1 MEPKDLKNSVVELS
15 GALVEP
21 ETVNDQDVAEET
33 VEQSEVIE
41 VVEDEKA
48 VEEVLEKSL
57 DEPVESSVQEVIE
70 EVIPEVIEVT
80 ELPVSEET
88 VEQTE
93 VIEVV
98 EDEKAVEEVLE
109 KSIAEPDESSV
120 QEVVEEDI
128 PEFIEVTELP
138 VAEEIVAV
146 IEVPV
151 EEVLEESVTEPAE
164 SSVQEVVEE
173 IIPEVIEVTKLP
185 VADEI
190 VAVVEEP
197 VKLIAE
203 DILTEEIISPE
214 VVEVAIEPVV
224 ELVKTKVSIDDIPTI
239 EELIDI
245 SEEELELHD
254 EEILDETSPI
264 IRAADYAN
272 LSEIDLI
279 NELRILLQND
289 DFESIK
295 DNVDAIKINFFRRYR
310 TNIELQKT
318 AFTEAGGNLE
328 EFKAEPDPYELD
340 LRNLLKQYQDIR
352 SEHNKKIDETK
363 DANLQKKYEI
373 IEEIKALINNKESI
387 NKTFHDFRDL
397 QNRWREIGLVPQA
410 KLKDLWDT
418 YHHHVENFYDFIKI
432 NKELR
437 DLDLK
442 KNLEIKMEICE
453 KSEELLVEPS
463 IIKAFNVLQKYH
475 EQWREVGPVPR
486 DKKDELWERFKA
498 ATSIINKK
506 HQDYFE
512 GRKSDQKK
520 NLDAKIALCEKVEDI
535 AASEI
540 DAHRDWDDRSKELIE
555 LQKVWRTIGFAPKK
569 DNNKIYER
577 FRIAS
582 DKFFDRK
589 REFYNQNKEEQQN
602 NLQLKTDLCVQAE
615 ALKDSTDWKKT
626 ADEFINIQR
635 AWKEIGPVP
644 RKFSDVIWK
653 RFRAACDYFFENKSK
668 HFSSIDGEQSDNLR
682 RKKEL
687 LEEVKQFT
695 LSGDDNADLDKLKEF
710 QRRFTDIG
718 HVPFRDKDAIQN
730 DFRDVINRHFDTLRI
745 DEKRRNLMKFKNKVS
760 NNTSSGKGQNKNRFE
775 REKYMTKLK
784 QMETDLALLD
794 NNIGFFANTK
804 NASALIEDVNQKII
818 STKEKIEFLKEK
830 IRIMDSMEDDE

>member
-15 GALVEP
+15 GTPVEP
-21 ETVNDQDVAEET
+21 ETVNDQDVAEKT

-41 VVEDEKA
+41 VIEDEKA
-48 VEEVLEKSL
+48 VEEVQEKST
-57 DEPVESSVQEVIE
+57 DEPVESSVQEVVEEVVPEVINVTELTVAEEIVAENEQAIE
-70 EVIPEVIEVT
+70 EVI
-80 ELPVSEET
+80 
-88 VEQTE
+88 
-93 VIEVV
+93 
-98 EDEKAVEEVLE
+98 E
-109 KSIAEPDESSV
+109 KSIAEPVESSV
-120 QEVVEEDI
+120 QEVVEK
-128 PEFIEVTELP
+128 VN
-138 VAEEIVAV
+138 
-146 IEVPV
+146 
-151 EEVLEESVTEPAE
+151 
-164 SSVQEVVEE
+164 
-173 IIPEVIEVTKLP
+173 PEVIEVTEQP
-185 VADEI
+185 VAAEI
-190 VAVVEEP
+190 VAMVEQPVEKIAKDVVPDE
-197 VKLIAE
+197 LAA
-203 DILTEEIISPE
+203 PE
-214 VVEVAIEPVV
+214 VVAEPVS
-224 ELVKTKVSIDDIPTI
+224 ELVKTDVVADDIPTI

-245 SEEELELHD
+245 SDEDLELHD

-264 IRAADYAN
+264 VRAADYAN
-272 LSEIDLI
+272 LSEIELI

-295 DNVDAIKINFFRRYR
+295 DNVDAIKISFFRRYR
-310 TNIELQKT
+310 ANIEAQKA

-328 EFKAEPDPYELD
+328 EFKAEADPYELD

-363 DANLQKKYEI
+363 ESNLQKKYEI

-463 IIKAFNVLQKYH
+463 IIKAFNILQKYH

-520 NLDAKIALCEKVEDI
+520 NLDAKIALCEKVEEI

-589 REFYNQNKEEQQN
+589 REFYNQNKEEQSN

-626 ADEFINIQR
+626 ADEFINIQK

-695 LSGDDNADLDKLKEF
+695 LSGDDNADLDKLKDF

-745 DEKRRNLMKFKNKVS
+745 DEKRRNLMKFKNKVA

-804 NASALIEDVNQKII
+804 NASALIDDVNQKII

>member
-15 GALVEP
+15 GAPVEP
-21 ETVNDQDVAEET
+21 ETVNGQDVAEET

-48 VEEVLEKSL
+48 VEEVIG
-57 DEPVESSVQEVIE
+57 ES
-70 EVIPEVIEVT
+70 IP
-80 ELPVSEET
+80 
-88 VEQTE
+88 
-93 VIEVV
+93 
-98 EDEKAVEEVLE
+98 
-109 KSIAEPDESSV
+109 
-120 QEVVEEDI
+120 
-128 PEFIEVTELP
+128 
-138 VAEEIVAV
+138 
-146 IEVPV
+146 
-151 EEVLEESVTEPAE
+151 EPAE
-164 SSVQEVVEE
+164 SSVQEVEEDVVPEVINVAELPVTEEIVDKVEVSVEE
-173 IIPEVIEVTKLP
+173 VLEESMAEPVESPVQVVVDEVIPEVVDEVGQP
-185 VADEI
+185 VAE
-190 VAVVEEP
+190 VEESVEQIP
-197 VKLIAE
+197 DEAV
-203 DILTEEIISPE
+203 TEELVAPE
-214 VVEVAIEPVV
+214 VAEVVAEPVV
-224 ELVKTKVSIDDIPTI
+224 EIIKTEVVADNIPTI

-245 SEEELELHD
+245 SEEDLELHD

-272 LSEIDLI
+272 LSEIELI

-295 DNVDAIKINFFRRYR
+295 DNVDAIKISFFRHYR
-310 TNIELQKT
+310 ANIEAQKA

-328 EFKAEPDPYELD
+328 EFKAEADPYELD

-363 DANLQKKYEI
+363 ESNLQKKYEI

-463 IIKAFNVLQKYH
+463 IIKAFNILQKYH

-520 NLDAKIALCEKVEDI
+520 NLDAKIALCEKVEEI

-626 ADEFINIQR
+626 ADEFINIQK

-695 LSGDDNADLDKLKEF
+695 LSGDDNADLDKLKDF

-745 DEKRRNLMKFKNKVS
+745 DEKRRNLMKFKNKVA

-804 NASALIEDVNQKII
+804 NASALIDDVNQKII

>member
-1 MEPKDLKNSVVELS
+1 MEPKDLKNSVIELS

-41 VVEDEKA
+41 VTEVENA
-48 VEEVLEKSL
+48 VEEEIEKTL
-57 DEPVESSVQEVIE
+57 PNPVESAVQEVVE
-70 EVIPEVIEVT
+70 EVIPEVIER
-80 ELPVSEET
+80 
-88 VEQTE
+88 
-93 VIEVV
+93 
-98 EDEKAVEEVLE
+98 
-109 KSIAEPDESSV
+109 IAEPVVDEV
-120 QEVVEEDI
+120 KMEIDTNDI
-128 PEFIEVTELP
+128 P
-138 VAEEIVAV
+138 
-146 IEVPV
+146 
-151 EEVLEESVTEPAE
+151 S
-164 SSVQEVVEE
+164 
-173 IIPEVIEVTKLP
+173 
-185 VADEI
+185 
-190 VAVVEEP
+190 
-197 VKLIAE
+197 
-203 DILTEEIISPE
+203 
-214 VVEVAIEPVV
+214 
-224 ELVKTKVSIDDIPTI
+224 I

-245 SEEELELHD
+245 SEEDIELHD
-254 EEILDETSPI
+254 EEILDESSPVI
-264 IRAADYAN
+264 KAADYAS
-272 LSEIDLI
+272 LSEVDLI
-279 NELRILLQND
+279 AELRNLLQND

-295 DNVDAIKINFFRRYR
+295 DDVDAIKINFFRRYR
-310 TNIELQKT
+310 ANIETQK
-318 AFTEAGGNLE
+318 ASFAEAGGNLE

-352 SEHNKKIDETK
+352 NEHNKKIDETK

-387 NKTFHDFRDL
+387 NKTFHDFREL
-397 QNRWREIGLVPQA
+397 QNRWREIGLVPQS

-463 IIKAFNVLQKYH
+463 IIKAFNILQKYH

-512 GRKSDQKK
+512 GRKSDQKR
-520 NLDAKIALCEKVEDI
+520 NLDAKIALCEKVEEI
-535 AASEI
+535 AKSEI

-589 REFYNQNKEEQQN
+589 REFYNLNKEEQQN
-602 NLQLKTDLCVQAE
+602 NLQIKIDLCIQAE

-626 ADEFINIQR
+626 ADEFINIQK

-644 RKFSDVIWK
+644 RKFSDLIWK
-653 RFRAACDYFFENKSK
+653 RFRSACDYFFENKSK
-668 HFSSIDGEQSDNLR
+668 HFSSIDGEQSENLR

-687 LEEVKQFT
+687 LEEVKHFT

-745 DEKRRNLMKFKNKVS
+745 DEKRRNLMKFKNKVA

-775 REKYMTKLK
+775 REKYMTRLK

-804 NASALIEDVNQKII
+804 NASALIDDVNQKIV

-830 IRIMDSMEDDE
+830 IRIMDSMEDD